1 MNNMNDIDISWL
13 DINKIVEIIELASQ
27 IVLQIYLTDSYFI
40 ENKVDNSPL
49 TIADKKAND
58 FICSELL
65 SIYPH
70 IPIISEEN
78 KNDSWEK
85 RKKYSWTWLIDP
97 VDGTKEFIKKNGEF
111 TVNIGL
117 VYNGTPVAG
126 FVGIP
131 AKGLIYWGICS
142 GNSSGNSGSSGS
154 GSCSKDGAWIK
165 SINNDDEIIDMIELR
180 KNKIVSNNKKKRVVA
195 SRSHID
201 EKTKKYI
208 NSLGNI
214 DLINVGSSIKIL
226 WIAENKADIYPRI
239 GPTMEWDTCAAHA
252 ILKAAGGN
260 INIYTENNTENEE
273 LKYNKENLL
282 NPYFIAKFK

>member
-1 MNNMNDIDISWL
+1 MNNMNNIDISWL

-27 IVLQIYLTDSYFI
+27 IVLQIYLSDSYFI

-78 KNDSWEK
+78 KNDDWEK
-85 RKKYSWTWLIDP
+85 RKKYSWAWLIDP

-117 VYNGTPVAG
+117 VYNGIPVAG

-142 GNSSGNSGSSGS
+142 GNGSDSGNE
-154 GSCSKDGAWIK
+154 DGAWMK
-165 SINNDDEIIDMIELR
+165 SINDDDDKIINIIELH

-208 NSLGNI
+208 DSLGNI

-239 GPTMEWDTCAAHA
+239 GPTMEWDTCASHA

-260 INIYTENNTENEE
+260 ISIYTENNTENEE

>member
-1 MNNMNDIDISWL
+1 MNNIDISWL

-78 KNDSWEK
+78 KNDDWEK
-85 RKKYSWTWLIDP
+85 RKKYSWAWFIDP

-142 GNSSGNSGSSGS
+142 GNCRESGSSGS
-154 GSCSKDGAWIK
+154 SGNEDGAWMK
-165 SINNDDEIIDMIELR
+165 SINDDKIINIIELH
-180 KNKIVSNNKKKRVVA
+180 KNKIISNNKKKRVVA

-208 NSLGNI
+208 DSLGNI

-260 INIYTENNTENEE
+260 ISIYTENNTENEE